1 MMKVWYIEEDCHGF
15 IGLASSYEKAI
26 EWLIGAGWLT
36 ENTLDNFNLTPK
48 EHWGD
53 VWEDVMKNDLDEM
66 DLENFGFY
74 LREVDVYD

>member
-1 MMKVWYIEEDCHGF
+1 MKVWYIEEECHGF

-26 EWLIGAGWLT
+26 EWLISSDWLT
-36 ENTLDNFNLTPK
+36 EGTLDNFNLTPK

-53 VWEDVMKNDLDEM
+53 NWQEVMKNDLDEM